1 MPYRK
6 LVFLLLLFTCV
17 LARARHS
24 GEGLELAYAS
34 YPELAAAVRQRMDG
48 KAASSPALG
57 ALARELTAG
66 RPDPRARALLLADWV
81 RTRIRRVS
89 ARVRFDGPAPR
100 PAAAVLAQRSGNGE
114 EIVVLLRALLAESG
128 IDSTAAL
135 VRRGD
140 IDTLPEVAMP
150 AAFDHL
156 LVYLPGLGLYL
167 DPAADTIAAG
177 YLPPSLLGKPV
188 LLASGGFAM
197 TPMTQPQ
204 SVSIRTT
211 VDIRRDGN
219 GSITLD
225 RTYAGA
231 LAEPIRKAVREAPPA
246 LREQFV
252 RRMLPGLTPEGRNA
266 LAPRTL
272 DVGEDAF
279 RLSLSGLGAHV
290 VALPGSRALATSQ
303 PYLSTVADAMAGM
316 PWDSSGSR
324 SVACPA
330 VDATDETR
338 YQLPRQVRILALP
351 APVSVTRGGVFY
363 RAAYERQGNTVLV
376 KRRLTFRNGRPTCT
390 PAEVRA
396 MRPAL
401 ERVAHDLRSH
411 VAITMR

>member
-1 MPYRK
+1 MPYRM
-6 LVFLLLLFTCV
+6 LVVLLLLFTCV
-17 LARARHS
+17 HARARHP

-81 RTRIRRVS
+81 RTRIRHVP

-100 PAAAVLAQRSGNGE
+100 PATAVLAQRSGNGE
-114 EIVVLLRALLAESG
+114 EIVVLLQALLAESG
-128 IDSTAAL
+128 IDCTAAL

-167 DPAADTIAAG
+167 DPAAETIAAG

-231 LAEPIRKAVREAPPA
+231 LAEPFRKAVRDAPPA

-252 RRMLPGLTPEGRNA
+252 RRMLPGLAPQGSNA

-279 RLSLSGLGAHV
+279 RVSLSGLGAHV
-290 VALPGSRALATSQ
+290 LALPGSRALATSQ

-316 PWDSSGSR
+316 PWDSGGSR

-401 ERVAHDLRSH
+401 ERVAHDLRSR

>member
-1 MPYRK
+1 MPCRK
-6 LVFLLLLFTCV
+6 LLCLLFLFTC
-17 LARARHS
+17 LHARARDP
-24 GEGLELAYAS
+24 GEGVELSYAS
-34 YPELAAAVRQRMDG
+34 YPELAAAVRQCMEG
-48 KAASSPALG
+48 KAAPSPALG
-57 ALARELTAG
+57 ALARELAAG
-66 RPDPRARALLLADWV
+66 RPDPRARALALTDWV
-81 RTRIRRVS
+81 RTHVRHVA
-89 ARVRFDGPAPR
+89 ARLRFDGAAPR

-114 EIVVLLRALLAESG
+114 EVVVLLRALLAESG

-204 SVSIRTT
+204 SVSMKST

-231 LAEPIRKAVREAPPA
+231 LAEPFRKAVRDAPPA
-246 LREQFV
+246 QREQFV
-252 RRMLPGLTPEGRNA
+252 RRLLPGLSPQGRDA

-272 DVGEDAF
+272 DVGADGF
-279 RLSLSGLGAHV
+279 RMSLSGVGAHV
-290 VALPGSRALATSQ
+290 VALPGSRALPTSQ
-303 PYLSTVADAMAGM
+303 PYLSTVADAVAGM
-316 PWDSSGSR
+316 PWESSGHRAVS
-324 SVACPA
+324 CPA
-330 VDATDETR
+330 IDAADETR

-351 APVSVTRGGVFY
+351 APVSVIRGGVFY

-401 ERVAHDLRSH
+401 ERVAHDLRSR